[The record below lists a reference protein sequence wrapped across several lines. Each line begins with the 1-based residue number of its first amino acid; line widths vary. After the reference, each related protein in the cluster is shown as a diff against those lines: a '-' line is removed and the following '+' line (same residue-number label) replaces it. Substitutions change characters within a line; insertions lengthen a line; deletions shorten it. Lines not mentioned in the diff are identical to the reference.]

1 MVVPKKRAR
10 KVINQ
15 SAFDFSF
22 NPIFSTESSQRWDF
36 QIESFKSD
44 RSDQQVHLSC
54 IRPHLIYLLRLSVQD
69 HLCRNILVHFAVN
82 LIKNKKKSLFIE
94 VLNVLG
100 GYSPFWFV
108 FFKTLLPVKSTR
120 EVSGNFLFVIN
131 LSSSLPSNSEL
142 LADEEIFHLIFNKL
156 FGSVKTLKS
165 AIFHQFFYELTNFF
179 SSKLHLRLM
188 IRLLT
193 NTSHRVSVDKMKLIA
208 AKFEPKKKVKRSGRW
223 II

>member
-1 MVVPKKRAR
+1 VKSLKGSDEERKDKDEKVVVPKKRAR
-10 KVINQ
+10 KNLPKDETSKSSLSKAIGVI
-15 SAFDFSF
+15 S
-22 NPIFSTESSQRWDF
+22 
-36 QIESFKSD
+36 K
-44 RSDQQVHLSC
+44 
-54 IRPHLIYLLRLSVQD
+54 LSVQD

-94 VLNVLG
+94 VLNVL
-100 GYSPFWFV
+100 
-108 FFKTLLPVKSTR
+108 VKSTR

-156 FGSVKTLKS
+156 FGSVKTL
-165 AIFHQFFYELTNFF
+165 N
-179 SSKLHLRLM
+179 KLHLRLM

-208 AKFEPKKKVKRSGRW
+208 AKFEPKKKPCKVMTELYQCLKEKIASMEAQTLKDPSKNKQSSLAVS
-223 II
+223 IN